1 MAEPSY
7 KVDARGYGD
16 VPPITLRAL
25 VNYVERRVQVG
36 DFLEGMLTNDLHK
49 AISHADKDNLSAIRS
64 IYLFIYNRM
73 PMLCHGSPEN
83 MKAWYAREDE
93 DGDEA

>member
-1 MAEPSY
+1 MAESSY
-7 KVDARGYGD
+7 KVDTKGYD
-16 VPPITLRAL
+16 SAVPAMTLHAL
-25 VNYVERRVQVG
+25 VNYVEHRLQVG

-49 AISHADKDNLSAIRS
+49 AIGYVDEDNLSAIRS

-73 PMLCHGSPEN
+73 PMICHGSPEK

-93 DGDEA
+93 HDG